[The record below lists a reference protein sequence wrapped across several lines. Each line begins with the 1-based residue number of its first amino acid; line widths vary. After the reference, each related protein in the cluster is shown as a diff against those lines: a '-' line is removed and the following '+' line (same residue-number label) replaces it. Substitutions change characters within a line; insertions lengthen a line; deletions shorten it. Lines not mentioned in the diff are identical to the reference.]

1 MENCRERSMLQ
12 EGVKREKK
20 TKQRERLSNWIL
32 TPLNHTVSSQ
42 DKREQKKKN
51 RQMARQTDAW
61 TER

>member
-1 MENCRERSMLQ
+1 MLQ